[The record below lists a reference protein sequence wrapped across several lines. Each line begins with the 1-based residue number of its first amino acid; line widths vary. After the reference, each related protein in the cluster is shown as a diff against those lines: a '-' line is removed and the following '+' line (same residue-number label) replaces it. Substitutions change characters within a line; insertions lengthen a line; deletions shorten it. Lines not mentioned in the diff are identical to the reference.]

1 MYKISFIRCLSF
13 NKQAKNKN
21 PPNLITL
28 SRTSKLAQLRVSRKV
43 QWVKVL
49 VAECRAGVRS
59 LRSMWKK
66 ELTPSC
72 CPLTSTYRLQHIH
85 EIARVRTHTNKYQIK
100 LKQHTSVFRCFWTWN
115 KIVPFKK
122 NHGCFLVRKDSRS
135 FDMQEEISTY
145 IASSI

>member
-1 MYKISFIRCLSF
+1 MYEISFIRCLSF
-13 NKQAKNKN
+13 KKQAKNKN

-49 VAECRAGVRS
+49 AAERRVGVRS
-59 LRSMWKK
+59 LRSMWKR

-85 EIARVRTHTNKYQIK
+85 ELARTRARAHTHTHTYTNKYQIK
-100 LKQHTSVFRCFWTWN
+100 LKQHTFVFRCFWTWN

-122 NHGCFLVRKDSRS
+122 DHGCFGKKR
-135 FDMQEEISTY
+135 Y
-145 IASSI
+145 